1 MCHEPRRGDISF
13 REDTNRGGA
22 SPICLPT
29 PPPRFVTH
37 ETEKKAR
44 QNISFRED
52 TNRGGERSTNGTNYT
67 TIATLAAKN
76 LPGTQQ
82 YNYKDNNVRALT
94 TTVLYYRL
102 KQKDATGKYT
112 YSNIVALP
120 LDDRKSLVMLYPN
133 PVNKKLN
140 LTISVNKAEKLQACI
155 IDNTGKI
162 VQRYMMNVT
171 AGSTTTALDVS
182 SLATGLY
189 YFDIKGEG
197 INERKAFVKQ

>member
-1 MCHEPRRGDISF
+1 MEYTSIV
-13 REDTNRGGA
+13 
-22 SPICLPT
+22 LPLSLLE
-29 PPPRFVTH
+29 F
-37 ETEKKAR
+37 KGQL
-44 QNISFRED
+44 QNNDALLNWKTSNEQNPAAFEL
-52 TNRGGERSTNGTNYT
+52 ERSTNGTNYT

-82 YNYKDNNVRALT
+82 YNYRDIDVTNLT
-94 TTVLYYRL
+94 ATVLYYRL
-102 KQKDATGKYT
+102 KQKDATGKYS

-120 LDDRKSLVMLYPN
+120 LDGRKSLVMLYPN

-189 YFDIKGEG
+189 YFYIKGEG